1 MNMEIKMNRLGRT
14 AGNFLMK
21 KKIKIIFE
29 DIEKQ
34 NLKRWQSNAE
44 NVESYSSTEKKK
56 KIYKNSQG
64 V

>member
-1 MNMEIKMNRLGRT
+1 MEIKMNRLGRT

-34 NLKRWQSNAE
+34 NLKR
-44 NVESYSSTEKKK
+44 
-56 KIYKNSQG
+56 
-64 V
+64 